1 MTYTHRRL
9 DQPHLNVRKSTLLRD
24 HVLHLIREERAS
36 QLRKH
41 GGNSDLNLGFGG
53 NVSSYPWLRPYSK
66 ASATAIQERF
76 RADYEAYESE
86 NGKPTWMHLIREEV
100 AELFETRTIEDAVDE
115 AIQVAALCV
124 SLVEHLFSTH
134 EGERQ

>member
-1 MTYTHRRL
+1 MTYTPRRL
-9 DQPHLNVRKSTLLRD
+9 DKSDLNVHKSTMLRD
-24 HVLHLIREERAS
+24 HILHMIREERAN
-36 QLRKH
+36 QLHKY
-41 GGNSDLNLGFGG
+41 GNNNDLNLGFGG
-53 NVSSYPWLRPYSK
+53 NVSSYPWLKPFSD
-66 ASATAIQERF
+66 ADATAVQELF
-76 RADYEAYESE
+76 REDYEQYESTHRA
-86 NGKPTWMHLIREEV
+86 PTWMHLIREEV